1 MRISIIQSVLEWEN
15 PDKNFQ
21 NFEQKIC
28 NIASSSDLILLPEMF
43 TTGFSM
49 LPEKLAE
56 QHPGRTVNWI
66 KKMAIENNVAI
77 TGSYIAKDNN
87 NYYNRMLFAHPHGEI
102 NQYDKRHLFRMA
114 GEDKHYSPGDKRVI
128 VTYNGWRIL
137 LLVCYDLRFPV
148 WSRNRNDYDLV
159 LLVAN
164 FPERRRYAWN
174 SLLIARAIENQCY
187 VAACNRVG
195 ADGNG
200 ITHTGDS
207 QIIDPLGQ
215 IISIASP
222 NQEETISSTLSIENL
237 ITIRKNFPV
246 HLDSDAFDLL

>member
-1 MRISIIQSVLEWEN
+1 MRIAIIQANLEWEN
-15 PDKNFQ
+15 PDKNLQ
-21 NFEQKIC
+21 NFEHKIT
-28 NIASSSDLILLPEMF
+28 NTAPNADLILLPEMF

-49 LPEKLAE
+49 YPESLAE

-66 KKMAIENNVAI
+66 KQLAFENKVAI
-77 TGSYIAKDNN
+77 TGSYIAKENN
-87 NYYNRMLFAHPHGEI
+87 NYYNRMLFAYPNGDI
-102 NQYDKRHLFRMA
+102 NQYDKRHLFRLA
-114 GEDKHYSPGDKRVI
+114 GEDKHYTSGNKRVI

-148 WSRNRNDYDLV
+148 WSRNRNDYDLI

-164 FPERRRYAWN
+164 FPERRKYAWN

-200 ITHTGDS
+200 IAHSGDS
-207 QIIDPLGQ
+207 QIIDPMGQ
-215 IISIASP
+215 ILAIAKPGMEENIS
-222 NQEETISSTLSIENL
+222 NTLSLESL
-237 ITIRKNFPV
+237 KKIRADFPTFLDADNFEI
-246 HLDSDAFDLL
+246 L